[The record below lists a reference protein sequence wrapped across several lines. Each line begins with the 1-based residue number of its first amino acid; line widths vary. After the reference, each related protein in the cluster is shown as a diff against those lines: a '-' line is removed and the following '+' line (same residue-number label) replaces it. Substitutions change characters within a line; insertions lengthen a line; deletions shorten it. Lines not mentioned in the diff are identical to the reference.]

1 MQLLEKIQDDP
12 FLATMFY
19 AFENEFSMFIVMEFA
34 QGGEM
39 YQLLKRHRTGFT
51 MVQARFYIAEVI
63 LALELLHKV
72 KTMNFRRFRA
82 FKSSFF
88 FRNKS
93 FIAI

>member
-72 KTMNFRRFRA
+72 KNYEF
-82 FKSSFF
+82 
-88 FRNKS
+88 
-93 FIAI
+93 